1 MYEDDSSYG
10 TDVLFPEARIDVG
23 GDSVYL
29 GGDRYRGANLIDT
42 TSDYIT
48 FKVDYDLGDHIITA
62 GIESVE
68 EEKYNLFIARYN
80 GEIVFNSIEEF
91 RNGEWD
97 YLRFHTPVSGN
108 ENDSDAAAGFEVE
121 KTTFYIQDKWYVNDD
136 LTLIYGLR
144 YDQRETPTQP
154 RLNPKFLERN
164 GVPNNSKF
172 DFDLLQ
178 PRFSLI

>member
-48 FKVDYDLGDHIITA
+48 IKFDYDLGDHIITA

-91 RNGEWD
+91 RNGEWN
-97 YLRFHTPVSGN
+97 YLSSTHPFQVM
-108 ENDSDAAAGFEVE
+108 
-121 KTTFYIQDKWYVNDD
+121 KTSAMQ
-136 LTLIYGLR
+136 
-144 YDQRETPTQP
+144 
-154 RLNPKFLERN
+154 
-164 GVPNNSKF
+164 
-172 DFDLLQ
+172 LLV
-178 PRFSLI
+178 LK